1 MREFQD
7 GVSTE
12 STMQRPSIP
21 DAVKEH
27 VKQAEFVPTEPPPEF
42 EFSADPATINAF
54 DLYANPALST

>member
-1 MREFQD
+1 
-7 GVSTE
+7 
-12 STMQRPSIP
+12 MQRPSIP